1 MLRVGIQPLHP
12 LQQVVLVVDDHVRRV
27 LQDAGVVQNH
37 YHALDLLVSRVNA
50 VHDAFGNHVRTFTLC
65 LLGQVNVLHDTLVRV
80 DGQHQGLFIA
90 LECGQHH
97 EGFNE
102 IAFGIVTGSTGLQGQ
117 VFLCEDGLAVL
128 IIRTFTQLQFHVLSG
143 IFRIVPFSHRLHSCT
158 DGIVPVIRV
167 GLAVHA
173 DFVSASGF
181 TLHIIY
187 IVVVIQAA
195 IAAIV
200 VQFILPSC
208 HIGRSGLVL
217 QVVGIVEVPDVTFV
231 GSHRLV
237 GVILHIVLPQVPT
250 ALFVD
255 HRVAVVG
262 TGRVDHQR
270 AGQFGVADHQ
280 FRHFQF
286 AHVGLALD
294 GDAHRSQDRNQFGL
308 KVRNAFTCL
317 QLCVTHEALVLLQ
330 CLYAGFC
337 RVAELHLVGNVNASL
352 TVAIQANIRISQ
364 EVVTFQ
370 HVAVGT
376 ESRSIIFEG
385 EIRVHIVH
393 QMVFLQPRQLVP
405 LIRVCRHA
413 IADTRVVFV
422 HQQGRNHVTLL
433 KFEAT
438 VPRSTRVRISLAD
451 VQSYIGDGRSLLP
464 LNRSLGS
471 TVLQEFIIGTSRKYA
486 GQCHR
491 VE

>member
-1 MLRVGIQPLHP
+1 M
-12 LQQVVLVVDDHVRRV
+12 
-27 LQDAGVVQNH
+27 
-37 YHALDLLVSRVNA
+37 
-50 VHDAFGNHVRTFTLC
+50 
-65 LLGQVNVLHDTLVRV
+65 
-80 DGQHQGLFIA
+80 
-90 LECGQHH
+90 
-97 EGFNE
+97 
-102 IAFGIVTGSTGLQGQ
+102 
-117 VFLCEDGLAVL
+117 
-128 IIRTFTQLQFHVLSG
+128 
-143 IFRIVPFSHRLHSCT
+143 
-158 DGIVPVIRV
+158 
-167 GLAVHA
+167 
-173 DFVSASGF
+173 
-181 TLHIIY
+181 
-187 IVVVIQAA
+187 
-195 IAAIV
+195 
-200 VQFILPSC
+200 
-208 HIGRSGLVL
+208 
-217 QVVGIVEVPDVTFV
+217 PDVTFV

-308 KVRNAFTCL
+308 EVRNAFTSL

-352 TVAIQANIRISQ
+352 TVAIQAYIRISQ

-370 HVAVGT
+370 HVAVGA

-433 KFEAT
+433 EFEAT

-451 VQSYIGDGRSLLP
+451 VQSYIGDGRSLLS